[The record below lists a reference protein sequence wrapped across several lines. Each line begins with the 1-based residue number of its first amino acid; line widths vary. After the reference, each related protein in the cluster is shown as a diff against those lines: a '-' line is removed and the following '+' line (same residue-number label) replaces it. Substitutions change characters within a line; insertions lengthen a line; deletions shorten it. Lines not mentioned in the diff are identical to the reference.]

1 MGCTF
6 KIGDIVHAKMFDRYA
21 VTDRQKPCKV
31 LNIDGDF
38 IKILP
43 EGYDETFFELYEN
56 FELFPMS
63 EMLHK
68 EDKVELLNEVGENG
82 RLSIGTKLTFI
93 SYCRFG
99 VKVKYDN
106 NEFEI
111 GTHQFRKVH
120 SGLLI

>member
-1 MGCTF
+1 MDCIF
-6 KIGDIVHAKMFDRYA
+6 KIGDIVHAKVFGKY
-21 VTDRQKPCKV
+21 VITDRMKPCKV
-31 LNIDGDF
+31 LDIVGDY
-38 IKILP
+38 IRILP
-43 EGYDETFFELYEN
+43 EGYDETFSELYKN
-56 FELFPMS
+56 FELFPMN

-68 EDKVELLNEVGENG
+68 GDKVELLNEVWENG

-99 VKVKYDN
+99 VKVKYGN

-111 GTHQFRKVH
+111 GTYQFRKVH

>member
-1 MGCTF
+1 MECTF
-6 KIGDIVHAKMFDRYA
+6 KIGDIVHAKRFGRY
-21 VTDRQKPCKV
+21 VITDRQKPCKV
-31 LNIDGDF
+31 LDIDGDF
-38 IKILP
+38 IRILP
-43 EGYDETFFELYEN
+43 EGYDETFSELYKN
-56 FELFPMS
+56 FELFPMN

-68 EDKVELLNEVGENG
+68 GDKVELLNEVWENG
-82 RLSIGTKLTFI
+82 KLSIGTKLTFI

-99 VKVKYDN
+99 VMVKYGN

>member
-1 MGCTF
+1 MSCTF
-6 KIGDIVHAKMFDRYA
+6 KIGDIVHAKRFGRYV

-31 LNIDGDF
+31 LDIDGDF

-43 EGYDETFFELYEN
+43 EGYDETFFELYED
-56 FELFPMS
+56 FELFLMS

-68 EDKVELLNEVGENG
+68 GDKVELLNEVWENE

-99 VKVKYDN
+99 VKVKYGN